1 MLKWESRGVLS
12 MLAIQIGL
20 MGAGRMATAL
30 ARGLVQAG
38 IVPAES
44 IVASDPSEDARRAF
58 AGEVPG
64 ATVAPDIAD
73 QVAKADVIFLAV
85 KPQQM
90 NAALAALSDSIRSDG
105 LVVSIAAG
113 ITLERIAAALPAGQ
127 RIVRVMPN
135 TPCLIG
141 QGASGFSLGKQAMPA
156 DAKLVATLLSAVGAA
171 FEVPETMLDAVTGLS
186 GSGPAFVYSMIEA
199 LTEGGKAA
207 GLPAELAA
215 ELAARTAAGAAAMVL
230 QTGETPAVLRERVT
244 SPGGTTVAGLAV
256 LTERGFNAA
265 VVEAVEAASR
275 RSAELG
281 RVKN

>member
-1 MLKWESRGVLS
+1 

-30 ARGLVQAG
+30 ARGLVQTG
-38 IVPAES
+38 IVPPES

-58 AGEVPG
+58 AAEVPG
-64 ATVAPDIAD
+64 TTVAPDIAD

-90 NAALAALSDSIRSDG
+90 SAALAALRGSIRADG

-141 QGASGFSLGKQAMPA
+141 QGASGFSSRKTGHAGGRQ
-156 DAKLVATLLSAVGAA
+156 TGGHAA
-171 FEVPETMLDAVTGLS
+171 FRGG
-186 GSGPAFVYSMIEA
+186 GSV
-199 LTEGGKAA
+199 
-207 GLPAELAA
+207 
-215 ELAARTAAGAAAMVL
+215 
-230 QTGETPAVLRERVT
+230 
-244 SPGGTTVAGLAV
+244 
-256 LTERGFNAA
+256 
-265 VVEAVEAASR
+265 
-275 RSAELG
+275 RSARNHAGCRHGPL
-281 RVKN
+281 RVRPGIRV